1 MEFVLT
7 IADEVI
13 SDLRNGGEKSLS
25 RRALELLA
33 VDGYKKR
40 ELSEYQV
47 RVMLGF
53 DNRSEVDAFLKEH
66 GAYYDYTSEE
76 LIRDTATL
84 QNLLQQR
91 HP

>member
-13 SDLRNGGEKSLS
+13 PDLRNGGEKPLG

-33 VDGYKKR
+33 VDGYKKG

-53 DNRSEVDAFLKEH
+53 DTRFEVDAILKEH
-66 GAYYDYTSEE
+66 CAYYDYTSEE
-76 LIRDTATL
+76 LTKDTAAL
-84 QNLLQQR
+84 QSLLQRQQR
-91 HP
+91 

>member
-1 MEFVLT
+1 MEIVLT

-13 SDLRNGGEKSLS
+13 SDLRNSGEKSLG

-33 VDGYKKR
+33 VDGYKKG

-53 DNRSEVDAFLKEH
+53 DNRFEVDAFLKEH

-76 LIRDTATL
+76 LTRDTAAL
-84 QNLLQQR
+84 QKLLQQ
-91 HP
+91 HH